1 MKKNLQLLQV
11 FIFFLL
17 VHSVLGQNISPINP
31 ENLPF
36 ATKDSKN
43 IPIEKK
49 LQYGSNYHLTTTNQP
64 DFSGRETGL
73 KSDQLDIS
81 MNYSSYRYLAPQNL
95 INIRL
100 SPLTSFLEYQHGIS
114 SEKTYRGRFKTR
126 SKYLYAQ
133 FGMHPAIN
141 FPDGYT
147 IGFKFGETF
156 DHFEMS
162 GGVFWSFGSSYSIV
176 LPSISYGYTTLGL
189 KSKMRFN
196 VGIGFPE
203 IFYLGTSYVLD

>member
-1 MKKNLQLLQV
+1 MKKKTQLFPVL
-11 FIFFLL
+11 FLFFLN
-17 VHSVLGQNISPINP
+17 HSIFGQKIFHHNDENIPMT
-31 ENLPF
+31 
-36 ATKDSKN
+36 TKDSTGLPSEKN
-43 IPIEKK
+43 
-49 LQYGSNYHLTTTNQP
+49 LQYGSNLHLPTTNQL
-64 DFSGRETGL
+64 DFSEKQTRL
-73 KSDQLDIS
+73 KTDLLDIN
-81 MNYSSYRYLAPQNL
+81 MNHSYHRYLPPQNL
-95 INIRL
+95 LNIRL
-100 SPLTSFLEYQHGIS
+100 SPLTSFLEYQHCVS

-133 FGMHPAIN
+133 LGVHPYN
-141 FPDGYT
+141 FPDGYA